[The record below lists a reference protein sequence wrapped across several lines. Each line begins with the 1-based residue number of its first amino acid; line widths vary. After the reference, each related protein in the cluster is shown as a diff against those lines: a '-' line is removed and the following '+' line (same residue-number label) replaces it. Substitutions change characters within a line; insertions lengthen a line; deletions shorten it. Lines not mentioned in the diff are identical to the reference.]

1 MDDHEIADAD
11 GQVETTT
18 NEEERRAHHAAALML
33 VRQYPDP
40 VLRIAADPVGDVDG
54 DV

>member
-33 VRQYPDP
+33 VRSTPTRSFGSP
-40 VLRIAADPVGDVDG
+40 PIPSATSTAT
-54 DV
+54 